1 MTRAVA
7 LALVLAA
14 LPAGLTSCGG
24 DDIVDATPRTQPD
37 LTVPGGSGA
46 LTDEPPAPE
55 DPGTTTP
62 EDGAA
67 PGEEGVTPDAGTTEE
82 GVAPGTEGEF
92 DDFCAQNPGACPSET
107 APEDPA
113 APAPTP

>member
-1 MTRAVA
+1 MRRAVA

-14 LPAGLTSCGG
+14 LPAGLTACGG

-37 LTVPGGSGA
+37 LTVPGGSDA

-55 DPGTTTP
+55 DPAATTP
-62 EDGAA
+62 GGVP
-67 PGEEGVTPDAGTTEE
+67 PGEEGVTPGDGTPGQE
-82 GVAPGTEGEF
+82 GAAPGTEGEF
-92 DDFCAQNPGACPSET
+92 DDFCAQNPGACQGET
-107 APEDPA
+107 APAAPE